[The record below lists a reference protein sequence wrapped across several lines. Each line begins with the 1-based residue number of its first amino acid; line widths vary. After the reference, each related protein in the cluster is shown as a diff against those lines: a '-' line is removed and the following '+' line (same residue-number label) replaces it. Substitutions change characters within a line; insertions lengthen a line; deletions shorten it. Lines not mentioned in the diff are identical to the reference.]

1 MGICNSCESTS
12 VVTAKLI
19 LQDGRLQEFP
29 NPIKVSK
36 ILERNPNCFICSSDD
51 MDFDTILSAI
61 DEEDQLQLGELYFA
75 LPLSWLNS
83 PLGTEEMGAL
93 AIRASQALKMGGGG
107 GSGIKKK
114 FCGCGIMEAE
124 PLLLQNKRVANSSN
138 LMAANGGHSGGRVA
152 IGGGGGGG
160 FVMRRKT
167 RGAARRRPAGRSFT
181 AKLTVILEEQV
192 D

>member
-29 NPIKVSK
+29 NPVKVSH

-51 MDFDTILSAI
+51 MDFDSTLCAI

-75 LPLSWLNS
+75 LPLSLLNS
-83 PLGTEEMGAL
+83 PLRTEEMGAL
-93 AIRASQALKMGGGG
+93 AIKACQALNLGG
-107 GSGIKKK
+107 IRNK
-114 FCGCGIMEAE
+114 FCGCGNKKVD
-124 PLLLQNKRVANSSN
+124 PLLLPDKRVAKSRF
-138 LMAANGGHSGGRVA
+138 LVTNGGSNGGVAGNSGGSFGV
-152 IGGGGGGG
+152 
-160 FVMRRKT
+160 RRKR
-167 RGAARRRPAGRSFT
+167 RGAGRRSGTSFT
-181 AKLTVILEEQV
+181 AKLTVILEEQL

>member
-83 PLGTEEMGAL
+83 TLGTEEMGAL
-93 AIRASQALKMGGGG
+93 AIKASQALKMGGGG

-114 FCGCGIMEAE
+114 FCGCGIIEAE
-124 PLLLQNKRVANSSN
+124 PLLLPNKRVANSSN
-138 LMAANGGHSGGRVA
+138 LMVAANGGRSGGVV
-152 IGGGGGGG
+152 IGGGGGG
-160 FVMRRKT
+160 FVVRRKT

>member
-29 NPIKVSK
+29 NPVKVSH

-51 MDFDTILSAI
+51 MDVDSTLCAI

-75 LPLSWLNS
+75 LPLSLLNS
-83 PLGTEEMGAL
+83 PLRTEEMGAL
-93 AIRASQALKMGGGG
+93 AIKASQALDLGGVR
-107 GSGIKKK
+107 KK
-114 FCGCGIMEAE
+114 FCGCGFNKKVD
-124 PLLLQNKRVANSSN
+124 PLLLPYKRVGKSRF
-138 LMAANGGHSGGRVA
+138 MMANGGVNGSVA
-152 IGGGGGGG
+152 GGG
-160 FVMRRKT
+160 FGVRRKA
-167 RGAARRRPAGRSFT
+167 RGVGRRSASSFT
-181 AKLTVILEEQV
+181 TKLTVILEEQV